1 MLIIG
6 RITKDAVVNQL
17 KDDRQVVNFS
27 VAVNDWYKPKN
38 GEGKQFTTYVNCS
51 YWISTKIVERLTKGA
66 LVEISGRVFVNAY
79 TDMKGEAK
87 ASLNC
92 HVNSIKIHG
101 SAKQGEKLE
110 PVIVAAN
117 QPSIADDLPF

>member
-1 MLIIG
+1 MQIIG
-6 RITKDAVVNQL
+6 RITKDAAISHL

-38 GEGKQFTTYVNCS
+38 GELKKFTLFVNCS
-51 YWISTKIVERLTKGA
+51 YWISTKIAAALVKGA
-66 LVEISGRVFVNAY
+66 IVEVNGRPYLNTY

-92 HVNSIKIHG
+92 HASAIKIHSSVKKENATG
-101 SAKQGEKLE
+101 AEEVPPQKQA
-110 PVIVAAN
+110 VAE
-117 QPSIADDLPF
+117 DLPF